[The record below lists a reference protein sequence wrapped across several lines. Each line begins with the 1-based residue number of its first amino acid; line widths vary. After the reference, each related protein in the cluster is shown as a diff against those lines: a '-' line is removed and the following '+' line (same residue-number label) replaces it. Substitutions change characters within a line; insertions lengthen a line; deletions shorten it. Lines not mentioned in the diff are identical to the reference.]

1 MADLQEILD
10 FWFTLTPES
19 TLIPTSNLVEKT
31 KSKFLSTYTKYKNSI
46 TLNPQTP
53 QEYLALIILFYNLPK
68 IMFTKT
74 EEIHETDS
82 FATTLAEIAVERGYD
97 LQIQS
102 GKSLLYKPLLASSNL
117 AIRKLGKQLL
127 QVAKLEEEMPY
138 SDSKILH
145 FPHSDTKEEDL
156 SNKKTDIA
164 KEVINKTKETPK
176 KIQEHLTQEH
186 TKKTDANNNKGQ
198 IIIPIKPNNKGTLL
212 ITQQNSKN
220 TLLAP
225 SKSSSLVIQQPPI
238 ENTKDSMHLKEPS
251 KEMLKT
257 SPKAT
262 ELKEVKEESTITTK
276 PNPNKNNKESIKHN
290 LKKHQIL
297 HNNHFHVEKEK
308 HEITKENNHNKKH
321 DLHQTKHLHVSPHHI
336 KHHSSDDGDRKL
348 KLQKIHE
355 RMQEIRKHNMHH
367 MQKKNNV
374 IHHNTP
380 TKNPVHHE
388 EILQKQNKPHH
399 HESKIHNKVH
409 DKEYL
414 IHEKKDKINTLHSPE
429 HHQNHKDSENI
440 IKLQAKPSPS
450 KEQTNK
456 EKILQEVKKQVN
468 VASAS
473 KPLETVK
480 STPTKAKPEE
490 VIQHTTPTK
499 NKVTKASSVTIISKQ
514 PKVITD
520 ICNVKETINTTP
532 KTNLGN
538 VVN

>member
-1 MADLQEILD
+1 MADLQEVLD

-31 KSKFLSTYTKYKNSI
+31 RSKFLSTYTKYKNSI

-97 LQIQS
+97 LQIQY

-145 FPHSDTKEEDL
+145 FPHSAIKEEDL
-156 SNKKTDIA
+156 ANKKTDIA
-164 KEVINKTKETPK
+164 NEAINKTTETPQK
-176 KIQEHLTQEH
+176 VQKHTHQEH
-186 TKKTDANNNKGQ
+186 TKKPDANNNKGQ

-212 ITQQNSKN
+212 ITQQTSKN

-238 ENTKDSMHLKEPS
+238 ETTKDSMHLKETS
-251 KEMLKT
+251 KEIPKT
-257 SPKAT
+257 SSKAT
-262 ELKEVKEESTITTK
+262 ELKEVKEEDTTQ
-276 PNPNKNNKESIKHN
+276 PNSNKNNKESIKHN
-290 LKKHQIL
+290 LKKHQLL
-297 HNNHFHVEKEK
+297 HNNHFHAEKEK
-308 HEITKENNHNKKH
+308 HENTKENNHNKKH
-321 DLHQTKHLHVSPHHI
+321 ALHQAKHLHVSHHHT
-336 KHHSSDDGDRKL
+336 KHHSPDEGDRKL
-348 KLQKIHE
+348 KIQKIHE

-367 MQKKNNV
+367 MQKKNHV

-380 TKNPVHHE
+380 TKDPVHHE
-388 EILQKQNKPHH
+388 ETMGKHNKPHH

-409 DKEYL
+409 GKEYL

-429 HHQNHKDSENI
+429 QHKNHKDSQNI
-440 IKLQAKPSPS
+440 IKLQDKSSPT

-456 EKILQEVKKQVN
+456 ETILKEVKKQVN
-468 VASAS
+468 VASVNKAH
-473 KPLETVK
+473 EVVK
-480 STPTKAKPEE
+480 NTPTKAKPEE
-490 VIQHTTPTK
+490 GIPNTTSTK
-499 NKVTKASSVTIISKQ
+499 NKATKASSVTIISKQ